1 MAYADYK
8 FYVND
13 FHGNSVSEADFDR
26 LCERAGE
33 YIDYFTLGN
42 ARVYHDTDKILAKCC
57 CVVAEVILNEENGG
71 IIASE
76 SVGSHSISYVRGT
89 TTGAANAVK
98 SEEQRVYDTVKRYL
112 LNTGLLYYGKG

>member
-13 FHGNSVSEADFDR
+13 FHGNAVSEADFDR

-42 ARVYHDTDKILAKCC
+42 ERVYHDTDKILAKCC
-57 CVVAEVILNEENGG
+57 CAVAEVILNEENGG
-71 IIASE
+71 LIASE
-76 SVGSHSISYVRGT
+76 SVGSHSISYVRGI

-112 LNTGLLYYGKG
+112 LNTGLLYYGMG

>member
-13 FHGNSVSEADFDR
+13 FHGNAVSEADFDR

-57 CVVAEVILNEENGG
+57 CAVAEVILNEENGG
-71 IIASE
+71 LIASE

-89 TTGAANAVK
+89 TTGATNAVK

-112 LNTGLLYYGKG
+112 LNTGLLYYGMG

>member
-13 FHGNSVSEADFDR
+13 FHGNAVSEADFDR

-57 CVVAEVILNEENGG
+57 CAVAEVILNEENGG
-71 IIASE
+71 LIASE

-112 LNTGLLYYGKG
+112 LNTGLLYYGMG